1 VLVVQ
6 FAGDPISARR
16 YNAAMDERFQ
26 FSLRR
31 LLAAMSLCCV
41 GMSDILFWY
50 RRYGSE
56 FSLAMPGA
64 AVWPCAIFSIGAIF
78 GAAAGTIV
86 EIVVVG
92 LMIWVIANFWI
103 TL

>member
-1 VLVVQ
+1 
-6 FAGDPISARR
+6 
-16 YNAAMDERFQ
+16 MDERFQ

-31 LLAAMSLCCV
+31 LLVAISLCCV
-41 GMSDILFWY
+41 GMGDILFWY

-64 AVWPCAIFSIGAIF
+64 AVWPCAIFSIGAVF
-78 GAAAGTIV
+78 GAAAGTVI
-86 EIVVVG
+86 ERPILGALLGGSIVVVG
-92 LMIWVIANFWI
+92 LVIWVIANFWI